1 MADFLGIKQG
11 STTYDVKDVTAR
23 TELGNKVDKVEGK
36 GLSTNDYTDA
46 DAAIVAGVTTALAGK
61 VDKVTGKGLSTN
73 DYTNEDK
80 AIVDNVTTALA
91 GKVDTSSVGSANGVA
106 ELDENGKVPST
117 QLPSFVDDV
126 LEYASQS
133 AFPAEGETGKI
144 YVALD
149 TNKTYRWGGTGYVE
163 ISESLALGET
173 ASTAYAGNKG
183 KANADA
189 IADIQ
194 GVIPA
199 SASTTN
205 KLATAADVAD
215 VANKADKVTGAVS
228 GNFAGLDSN
237 GNLTDSGSKA
247 SDFLTASDITGKQ
260 DKNLATAIVVDG
272 VSQST
277 VEGALGAIN
286 TLAGTNKNNITT
298 INGLIPST
306 ATTSNKLATAAD
318 IPDISGKQ
326 DTLEIEDGYL
336 VI

>member
-1 MADFLGIKQG
+1 MADFFGIKQG
-11 STTYDVKDVTAR
+11 STTYEVNDVTAR
-23 TELGNKVDKVEGK
+23 NALGNKVDKVEGK

-73 DYTNEDK
+73 DYTDGDA
-80 AIVDNVTTALA
+80 AIVAGVTSALA
-91 GKVDTSSVGSANGVA
+91 GKVDTSSVGSASGVA
-106 ELDENGKVPST
+106 ELDENGKVPSA

-126 LEYASQS
+126 LEYASTS
-133 AFPAEGETGKI
+133 AFPATGETGKI

-149 TNKTYRWGGTGYVE
+149 TNKTYRWGGSEYVE

-173 ASTAYAGNKG
+173 SSTAYAGNKG

-194 GVIPA
+194 DVIPA
-199 SASTTN
+199 SASSSN
-205 KLATAADVAD
+205 KLATASDVAGLSD
-215 VANKADKVTGAVS
+215 KADKVTGAVS

-237 GNLTDSGSKA
+237 GNLIDSGSKA
-247 SDFLTASDITGKQ
+247 SDFLTSADISGKQ
-260 DKNLATAIVVDG
+260 DVNLSQAITVDG

-286 TLAGTNKNNITT
+286 TLAGSNKTNITT

-326 DTLEIEDGYL
+326 DTLTIEDGYL